1 MRGIKSRW
9 PIIKTPFNVELEN
22 VPRRT
27 KKKSRQMDA
36 HLRKMLET
44 PCKGVNY
51 VQILDIFKA
60 SVETRVSLT
69 NEAKQSLLAL
79 NTTVAA

>member
-1 MRGIKSRW
+1 
-9 PIIKTPFNVELEN
+9 
-22 VPRRT
+22 
-27 KKKSRQMDA
+27 MDA